1 MKFIYRFL
9 VPSNPTGN
17 RASLLI
23 LSFRILFGLLLMSH
37 GALKWVQFDTLHSV
51 FPDPIGFGS
60 QFSLI
65 LAIFTEIFCSVFF
78 IFGILYRLV
87 MIPMMITLGI
97 AFFVIHNGSITL
109 GGELAFIYLA
119 VFIILYVIGPGK
131 FSIDYFISQSIAH
144 NNRVPAK

>member
-1 MKFIYRFL
+1 MKLIYRFL
-9 VPSNPTGN
+9 FPAPPKRN

-23 LSFRILFGLLLMSH
+23 LSLRILLGLLLMSH
-37 GALKWVQFDTLHSV
+37 GIQKWAQFDIMRTV

-60 QFSLI
+60 QFSLV
-65 LAIFTEIFCSVFF
+65 LVIFAELFCSIFF
-78 IFGILYRLV
+78 IVGFFYRLV

-109 GGELAFIYLA
+109 GGELAFIYLT
-119 VFIILYVIGPGK
+119 VFIILYVTGPGK

-144 NNRVPAK
+144 NNRVLAK